1 MERISLATRWESE
14 FFCSIDEAKAQL
26 TRSDDSDYIENN
38 RLDRYDAGDLDDDED
53 FSDDP
58 DARRAAEARMQARD
72 RRAARAPGA
81 EGRKQARMPAFMAS
95 DEEDSEDEGRLLGQ
109 RRVRRNYDEP
119 MGDDEAGYEEV
130 RFPTAR
136 AGVARGWPADLCS
149 FAGVGDA
156 Y

>member
-1 MERISLATRWESE
+1 MESRMASLWMSLTARRATARTCSVTRWESE
-14 FFCSIDEAKAQL
+14 LLQLCQLIFRAQL
-26 TRSDDSDYIENN
+26 TRLPLPPSDYIENN
-38 RLDRYDAGDLDDDED
+38 RLDRYDAGDLNDED
-53 FSDDP
+53 EFSDDP

-119 MGDDEAGYEEV
+119 MNEDEAGYEEV
-130 RFPTAR
+130 RFLE
-136 AGVARGWPADLCS
+136 RGL
-149 FAGVGDA
+149 
-156 Y
+156 